1 MKTHYILC
9 AAILFPQLALAIS
22 SSNPP
27 SGNVQASSFGT
38 VQATLDY
45 CARVNPGASAKYQ
58 QEASLIVGG
67 QFKTTNEYKDGYAR
81 MQDAL
86 GKVPEH
92 VGRQACVDFL
102 DPVRIG
108 DAGHESDEKSEK
120 HDGKSEKD
128 SDHDG
133 QKH

>member
-9 AAILFPQLALAIS
+9 AAILFPQLALAIPA
-22 SSNPP
+22 SNPP

-58 QEASLIVGG
+58 EEARLILGG
-67 QFKTTNEYKDGYAR
+67 QFKNTNEYKDGYAR
-81 MQDAL
+81 AQDAL
-86 GKVPEH
+86 GRVSAHEGKE
-92 VGRQACVDFL
+92 ACVDFL
-102 DPVRIG
+102 EPVRIG
-108 DAGHESDEKSEK
+108 EAGHGSDEKSEN
-120 HDGKSEKD
+120 KD
-128 SDHDG
+128 RDHDG